1 MTTIESSSHVILRRE
16 APFTLGEEQLAAV
29 AFLVRYS
36 GRTLEAY
43 RHDLRA
49 LFQWAADH
57 DLAVLE
63 ATRTHLELYRSSME
77 ERGLAASTIDRR
89 LSTACGFY
97 RFAHIDGRIS
107 SNPAQYVRRPTVPPS
122 EGRGLDRGELAR
134 LLFTAERFDH
144 AHAAL
149 AVLLGLN
156 GLRVS
161 EACGANIEDMGMERG
176 HRVLRIVGKG
186 SKPALIPLVPRT
198 ARTMDLAIGERRDG
212 PILVRQDGRR
222 LDRRTAHRWVQ
233 AMGKRSGLGSVHP
246 HMLRAGFIMA
256 ALDAGVPLR
265 EVQLAARHSDPRTT
279 TVYDRRRQDLDRH
292 AAYVVVA
299 FVAGG

>member
-1 MTTIESSSHVILRRE
+1 MTTIESSSHVILRSE
-16 APFTLGEEQLAAV
+16 APFTLGEDQLAAV
-29 AFLVRYS
+29 ALLARYS

-49 LFQWAADH
+49 CSSGPRITTSR
-57 DLAVLE
+57 VLE
-63 ATRTHLELYRSSME
+63 ASRAHLELYRSSME

-97 RFAHIDGRIS
+97 RFAHIDGRFS
-107 SNPAQYVRRPTVPPS
+107 SNPPQYVRRPTVQPS

-134 LLFTAERFDH
+134 LLFTAERFNH

-161 EACGANIEDMGMERG
+161 EACGANIEDMCMERG

-186 SKPALIPLVPRT
+186 HKPALIPLVPRT
-198 ARTMDLAIGERRDG
+198 ARTIDLAVGERREG
-212 PILVRQDGRR
+212 PILRRQDGRR

-233 AMGKRSGLGSVHP
+233 SMGKRAGLGPVHP

-256 ALDAGVPLR
+256 LDAGIPLR

-279 TVYDRRRQDLDRH
+279 TVYDRRRQDLDRQ